1 MTPRVREQIK
11 ELKFYSRIM
20 RKVLITKDGHWLW
33 KGTKY
38 SDKYGMYQYGITQQD
53 NKRQPVHRVL
63 WRRAH
68 GFLPSNGMLV
78 NRCGNTLCVNP
89 EHWKWVDHWTH
100 ADDPR
105 RGLA

>member
-53 NKRQPVHRVL
+53 NKRQSVHRVL

-100 ADDPR
+100 ADDPW
-105 RGLA
+105 RGVA